1 MLVAM
6 AMKEL
11 SELKLTELIAYL
23 AKFDE
28 LSIFVILFFKMYFI
42 SDLNIT
48 FKNQLANDLENQP
61 QV

>member
-23 AKFDE
+23 TKFDE

-48 FKNQLANDLENQP
+48 FKNQ
-61 QV
+61 